1 MTDKT
6 YIKTLEGIAI
16 SGAFFY
22 DTYCRF
28 FILKSM
34 NHATH

>member
-6 YIKTLEGIAI
+6 YIKTLEGIAL
-16 SGAFFY
+16 SDAFFN

-28 FILKSM
+28 FR
-34 NHATH
+34 A